1 MEGLPTM
8 ISSPLTAVY
17 NPRAFIPHAA
27 SLRQAFA
34 HCGRFSTAATRRC
47 LASVSVRVVGVRL
60 SPPLRV
66 IALVSF
72 YLTNKLISRRPLL
85 RRNHTFAPQRL
96 LGITHSFP
104 WLFPTQGYVPT
115 YHYAVCRFPL
125 ISSAEASNFN
135 FSLDLH
141 A

>member
-1 MEGLPTM
+1 M

-47 LASVSVRVVGVRL
+47 PDSISVPVVGAML
-60 SPPLRV
+60 SHPRDIVAMVGHCPT
-66 IALVSF
+66 I
-72 YLTNKLISRRPLL
+72 KLISRKPLL
-85 RRNHTFAPQRL
+85 RRNHTFDPQIL

-104 WLFPTQGYVPT
+104 WLSPT
-115 YHYAVCRFPL
+115 
-125 ISSAEASNFN
+125 
-135 FSLDLH
+135 
-141 A
+141 

>member
-8 ISSPLTAVY
+8 ISPPLTAVY

-47 LASVSVRVVGVRL
+47 PDSVSVPVVGAML
-60 SPPLRV
+60 SHPLDIV
-66 IALVSF
+66 ALVGH
-72 YLTNKLISRRPLL
+72 YPTNKLISRKPLL
-85 RRNHTFAPQRL
+85 GRNHTFAPQRL

-104 WLFPTQGYVPT
+104 WLFPTRGHVSTHY
-115 YHYAVCRFPL
+115 YAVCRFPL
-125 ISSAEASNFN
+125 ITSPEGSIHK